1 MLSTSPVLT
10 VILPVFNESVENLSS
25 CFDSLV
31 SQKLSFKCLII
42 DESSSPETSNFIDQ
56 FTQKHPNFEHL
67 RPNKRLG
74 LVGSLNL
81 GLELCTTKYIAR
93 FDSDDICSDE
103 RFEKQIAFLENN
115 KNVGVVGAQVY
126 LINKRSEKIGER
138 RYPIHHAEIVR
149 KMSVLSPFAHPVVMF
164 NVDALPDKSLL
175 KYDINL
181 RYSEDLDLWIRLA
194 DAGVK
199 FANLDDYLLAYR
211 ISDQERSRAHWRSN
225 LAVRARNFISK
236 PKLNKLLGLLAIGLI
251 SILPL
256 KTISFMKEIFLHR
269 HE

>member
-25 CFDSLV
+25 CFDVL

-103 RFEKQIAFLENN
+103 FEKQIAFLENN

-138 RYPIHHAEIVR
+138 RYPIYHAEIVR

-164 NVDALPDKSLL
+164 NVDALPVVTL

-181 RYSEDLDLWIRLA
+181 DIARTSICGYAWRT
-194 DAGVK
+194 
-199 FANLDDYLLAYR
+199 
-211 ISDQERSRAHWRSN
+211 RALSLQIW
-225 LAVRARNFISK
+225 
-236 PKLNKLLGLLAIGLI
+236 
-251 SILPL
+251 
-256 KTISFMKEIFLHR
+256 TITY
-269 HE
+269 